1 MNIGDEYVVD
11 ISSIAHGGHFV
22 ARFEGRVIF
31 VRHAIP
37 GETVRVRI
45 TEISKSFARG
55 DCVDVIKASPD
66 RVVPMCKYAN
76 PQGCGGCD
84 FQHIAPAAQRLLKAE
99 VIKEQFARLAK
110 MKVEVVV
117 EEVPPSF
124 GWRTR
129 MEFTSSVAGKVAMYK
144 SRSNDLIELDEC
156 KIAHPAIEI
165 SKLNEKKAPSGRKID
180 VAVDSNLK
188 VHTSIEGREN
198 LNLISQSVK
207 NFTFTISP
215 TSFWQSHI
223 AAPELLLDAVLEYSD
238 IKPGDHVYDL
248 YSGVGLF
255 ASGAAEVIGAN
266 GRITMIEESESA
278 VVDAR
283 RNFAQFANV
292 EIIEGKVEHSLKRF
306 VQGDIVILDPPRS
319 GAGAKVIEQIAA
331 LEPRTIV
338 YVACDPAALARDC
351 ATLLALN
358 YELAGLRAFDL
369 FPMTQHIESV
379 ARFIRKP

>member
-22 ARFEGRVIF
+22 ARYEGRVIF

-55 DCVDVIKASPD
+55 DCVDVITASPD

-76 PQGCGGCD
+76 SQGCGGCD

-129 MEFTSSVAGKVAMYK
+129 MEFTSSATGKVAMYK
-144 SRSNDLIELDEC
+144 SRSNELIELDEC

-207 NFTFTISP
+207 NFKFTISP

-223 AAPELLLDAVLEYSD
+223 AAPELLLDAVLEYSG

-338 YVACDPAALARDC
+338 YVACDPASLARDC

>member
-1 MNIGDEYVVD
+1 MNIGDEFVVD
-11 ISSIAHGGHFV
+11 ISAIAHGGHFV

-45 TEISKSFARG
+45 TEISKNFARG
-55 DCVDVIKASPD
+55 DCVDVLKPSPD
-66 RVVPMCKYAN
+66 RVLPSCKYAN
-76 PQGCGGCD
+76 PEGCGGCD

-99 VIKEQFARLAK
+99 VIKEQFDRLAK
-110 MKVEVVV
+110 LKVEVVV
-117 EEVPPSF
+117 EEVSPGI

-129 MEFTSSVAGKVAMYK
+129 MEFTSSAAGRVAMYR
-144 SRSNDLIELDEC
+144 SRSNELIELDEC
-156 KIAHPAIEI
+156 KIAHPAIDI
-165 SKLNEKKAPSGRKID
+165 AKLNEKRVPSGRKID
-180 VAVDSNLK
+180 VAVGSDLE
-188 VHTSIEGREN
+188 VHTAIEGREN
-198 LNLISQSVK
+198 LGLIHQSVK
-207 NFTFTISP
+207 DFKFTISP
-215 TSFWQSHI
+215 ASFWQSHI
-223 AAPELLLDAVLEYSD
+223 AAPEVLLDAVLDYSG

-255 ASGAAEVIGAN
+255 ASGAIRLVGAN

-283 RNFAQFANV
+283 RNFAEFANV
-292 EIIEGKVEHSLKRF
+292 EILEGKVERSLKKF
-306 VQGDIVILDPPRS
+306 VHGDIVILDPPRS
-319 GAGAKVIEQIAA
+319 GAGAKVIEQIVA
-331 LEPRTIV
+331 LEPRRIV

-358 YELAGLRAFDL
+358 YELDGLRAFDL

>member
-1 MNIGDEYVVD
+1 MNIGDEFVVD
-11 ISSIAHGGHFV
+11 ISAIAHGGHFV
-22 ARFEGRVIF
+22 ARFDGRVIF

-55 DCVDVIKASPD
+55 DCVEVLKASPD
-66 RVVPMCKYAN
+66 RVLPICKYAN
-76 PQGCGGCD
+76 PDGCGGCD
-84 FQHIAPAAQRLLKAE
+84 FQHIAPAAQRLLKAD

-110 MKVEVVV
+110 QDVKVIV
-117 EEVPPSF
+117 EEVPPSL

-129 MEFTSSVAGKVAMYK
+129 MEFTSSASGKAAMYR
-144 SRSNDLIELDEC
+144 SRSNELIELDKC
-156 KIAHPAIEI
+156 KIAHPAIDI
-165 SKLNEKKAPSGRKID
+165 AKVNEKRAPSGKKID
-180 VAVDSNLK
+180 VAVGSDLK
-188 VHTSIEGREN
+188 VNISIEGREN
-198 LNLISQSVK
+198 LGIINQSVK
-207 NFTFTISP
+207 DFKFTISP
-215 TSFWQSHI
+215 TSFWQSHTS
-223 AAPELLLDAVLEYSD
+223 APEVLLDAVLDFSG
-238 IKPGDHVYDL
+238 IRPGDHVYDL

-255 ASGAAEVIGAN
+255 ASGVIRLVGAN

-283 RNFAQFANV
+283 RNFAEFTNV
-292 EIIEGKVEHSLKRF
+292 EIVEGKVEHALKRF

-319 GAGAKVIEQIAA
+319 GAGAKVIEQIVA

-351 ATLLALN
+351 ATLLAQN

>member
-11 ISSIAHGGHFV
+11 ISAIAHGGHCV

-45 TEISKSFARG
+45 TEISKNFARG
-55 DCVDVIKASPD
+55 DCFEVLKPSPD
-66 RVVPMCKYAN
+66 RVLPLCEYAK
-76 PQGCGGCD
+76 PGGCGGCD
-84 FQHIAPAAQRLLKAE
+84 FQHIAPAAQRLLKGE
-99 VIKEQFARLAK
+99 IVREQFERLAK
-110 MKVEVVV
+110 LKIDIQV
-117 EEVPPSF
+117 EEVLPSL

-129 MEFTSSVAGKVAMYK
+129 MEFTSSSSGKVAMYK
-144 SRSNDLIELDEC
+144 SRSNELIELLEC

-165 SKLNEKKAPSGRKID
+165 AKLNEKRIPAGRKID
-180 VAVDSNLK
+180 VAVGSDAQ
-188 VHTSIEGREN
+188 VQISIEGREN
-198 LNLISQSVK
+198 LGLIHQRV
-207 NFTFTISP
+207 NDFEFAISP

-223 AAPELLLDAVLEYSD
+223 AAPKVLLDAVLEYSE
-238 IKPGDHVYDL
+238 IRTGDHVYDL

-255 ASGAAEVIGAN
+255 ASGAITQVGAS
-266 GRITMIEESESA
+266 GRVTMIEESESA
-278 VVDAR
+278 IVDAR
-283 RNFAQFANV
+283 RIFAQFANV
-292 EIIEGKVEHSLKRF
+292 EVVEGKVERALKRF
-306 VQGDIVILDPPRS
+306 VQGDVVILDPPRS
-319 GAGAKVIEQIAA
+319 GAGARVIEQIVA

-358 YELAGLRAFDL
+358 YELSGVRAFDL

-379 ARFIRKP
+379 ARFIRKA